1 MNKTEP
7 NQIYNNLKT
16 IEKSHRHNNI
26 TYWKFQCLL
35 CGNEHITRLQDVRRG
50 RIKSCGCIK
59 NVKQNNGQ
67 WKGIGDMPG
76 RYYSYYK
83 KGALKRNIEWNITL
97 EDMHDEYI
105 KQNKKCIYTGIELDI
120 SANTVQS
127 RTANNA
133 SLDRIDSNFGY
144 IKGNIQW
151 VYKPI
156 NILKNTLTHNEFVKL
171 CIMVA
176 NQYEKK

>member
-1 MNKTEP
+1 
-7 NQIYNNLKT
+7 
-16 IEKSHRHNNI
+16 
-26 TYWKFQCLL
+26 
-35 CGNEHITRLQDVRRG
+35 
-50 RIKSCGCIK
+50 
-59 NVKQNNGQ
+59 
-67 WKGIGDMPG
+67 MPG